1 MQPGTANINT
11 VMQTAMDGVYR
22 GIGMDRVIAALLSDD
37 RKTLAGRF
45 WLGDGGERWGPTFRF
60 PVTGRDDILHQCIGN
75 KRSFRHD
82 ASAAQAPAG
91 LVSAELLDFC
101 QSGDLLLA
109 PVLVG
114 TRSIGVLYA
123 DRALS
128 GAAISQEDFDAF
140 AELAHQLALSIELV
154 GKPAP

>member
-1 MQPGTANINT
+1 MSRQMLVENVPPA
-11 VMQTAMDGVYR
+11 AE
-22 GIGMDRVIAALLSDD
+22 GIGARTAPAGAADARAEAAKGAD
-37 RKTLAGRF
+37 AVA
-45 WLGDGGERWGPTFRF
+45 EM
-60 PVTGRDDILHQCIGN
+60 RDDILHQCVAN
-75 KRSFRHD
+75 NRSFRHD

-91 LVSAELLDFC
+91 LMPAELLDFC

-114 TRSIGVLYA
+114 TRCIGVLYA
-123 DRALS
+123 DRTLS

-154 GKPAP
+154 GKPAS